1 MRNRFSIGEMAKLH
15 NVPVKTLRYYDEI
28 GLLIPIQVGENG
40 YRYYSAEQFEQLDT
54 IIYLKRLGL
63 TLEKIKGHLKYR
75 NVEEFLE
82 LLRTQQRATERSIH
96 ELELIRKRFHRRIY
110 PIEEALGITEI
121 GGVTIKH
128 IPERKIIRMEEMI
141 SNELEL
147 ELAVKKLL
155 GKVAWTSALFIG
167 NVGVTISQTQLEK
180 RMFGSYNSVFILVE
194 EEEFVSVEQET
205 QFGEG
210 EYACI
215 FYRGC
220 HDQSPYYYQLL
231 IDYIAD
237 QGLSLDGEANERTI
251 IDDFITRDT
260 ALHLTEIQV
269 PIIRKA

>member
-1 MRNRFSIGEMAKLH
+1 MRNRFTIGEMAKLH
-15 NVPVKTLRYYDEI
+15 NLPIKTLRYYDEI
-28 GLLIPIQVGENG
+28 GLLIPIHVGENS
-40 YRYYSAEQFEQLDT
+40 YRYYSSEQFEQLDT

-63 TLEKIKGHLKYR
+63 PLEKIKSHLQYR

-82 LLRTQQRATERSIH
+82 LLRKQQRATERSIQ
-96 ELELIRKRFHRRIY
+96 ELGLIRKRFDKKKLA
-110 PIEEALGITEI
+110 IEEALGVTDI
-121 GGVTIKH
+121 GGVSTKY
-128 IPERKIIRMEEMI
+128 IPERKIIRMDEMI
-141 SNELEL
+141 SNDLEL

-167 NVGVTISQTQLEK
+167 NVGVTISQAQLEN

-194 EEEFVSVEQET
+194 DEEFVAVQHET
-205 QFGEG
+205 QLVGG

-237 QGLSLDGEANERTI
+237 QGLTLGGEANERTI
-251 IDDFITRDT
+251 IDGFITSDT
-260 ALHLTEIQV
+260 AFHLTEIQV
-269 PIIRKA
+269 PIIRKE